1 MSFQSWAEYEAKPVI
16 GSAPIARSLLAHA
29 RRSMPF
35 SAYRK
40 GYGGKPTVKSIE
52 KLTKAIIIVAAALI
66 GHGPA
71 LAGTFVYVSNA
82 EDGDIGVYSVQAD
95 GSLKAGERTK
105 AAKVVMPMA
114 VSPDKRFLYA
124 AARSKPY
131 SVFVYSIDR
140 NTGSLKPLSTS
151 PLAESFP
158 YISLDKTG
166 RYLFGASYSANLIS
180 VNAVKPDGSVV
191 PEPLQVIPVGR
202 NAHSIRIDS
211 SNKFVFVP
219 TLGSDE
225 VFQFTF
231 DATKGRLAS
240 NTPAVFLMKPGQG
253 PRHFV
258 TSNDNRFVYLLTE
271 LTGTVTTFSLDSKTG
286 LLTEVSSISGLPPDS
301 KLVPGAPRGPAV
313 PGGPPPRNTDND
325 IWAADLHL
333 TPNGKYLYVT
343 ERTGSTLTTFSV
355 DGASGKLTYLASTIT
370 EKQPRGFAID
380 PKGGFLVV
388 SGEKSDTISAYKID
402 DASGGL
408 TLIGKYPS
416 GKDANWVE
424 IVSFD

>member
-1 MSFQSWAEYEAKPVI
+1 MPLGAFARDIKKGGLNVKPF
-16 GSAPIARSLLAHA
+16 A
-29 RRSMPF
+29 
-35 SAYRK
+35 
-40 GYGGKPTVKSIE
+40 
-52 KLTKAIIIVAAALI
+52 KLTSGIAIAGLTALI
-66 GHGPA
+66 GYVPA

-82 EDGDIGVYSVQAD
+82 DDGDIGAYSVQAD
-95 GSLKAGERTK
+95 GSLKPGERAK
-105 AAKVVMPMA
+105 AAKLVMPMT

-131 SVFVYSIDR
+131 TVFVYSIDR
-140 NTGSLKPLSTS
+140 NTGSLKPLSNS

-166 RYLFGASYSANLIS
+166 RYLFGASYGANLIS
-180 VNAVKPDGSVV
+180 VNSVKPDGSVT

-202 NAHSIRIDS
+202 NAHSIRIDG

-219 TLGSDE
+219 TLGSNE

-231 DATKGRLAS
+231 DAKKGRLAS
-240 NTPAVFLMKPGQG
+240 NTPAVFLMKPGMG
-253 PRHFV
+253 PRHLV
-258 TSNDNRFVYLLTE
+258 TSNDNKFVYLLTE
-271 LTGTVTTFSLDSKTG
+271 MTGTVTTFSLNGKTG
-286 LLTEVSSISGLPPDS
+286 LLTEVSSISGLSPNS
-301 KLVPGAPRGPAV
+301 KLVPGEARGPVGA

-325 IWAADLHL
+325 IWASDLHL
-333 TPNGKYLYVT
+333 TPNGKYLYVA
-343 ERTGSTLTTFSV
+343 ERTGSTLTTLGV
-355 DGASGKLTYLASTIT
+355 DGATGKLTYLASTPT

-380 PKGGFLVV
+380 PKGKFLVV

-402 DASGGL
+402 EASGGL
-408 TLIGKYPS
+408 TLIGKYPA

>member
-1 MSFQSWAEYEAKPVI
+1 MPAMKTLGKLAR
-16 GSAPIARSLLAHA
+16 GIALVGLMALA
-29 RRSMPF
+29 
-35 SAYRK
+35 
-40 GYGGKPTVKSIE
+40 
-52 KLTKAIIIVAAALI
+52 

-82 EDGDIGVYSVQAD
+82 EDGDIGFYSVQAD

-105 AAKVVMPMA
+105 AANVVMPMA

-140 NTGSLKPLSTS
+140 NTGSLKLLSKS

-166 RYLFGASYSANLIS
+166 HYLFGASYSANLIS
-180 VNAVKPDGSVV
+180 VNAVKPDGSVAS
-191 PEPLQVIPVGR
+191 EPLQVIPVGR
-202 NAHSIRIDS
+202 NAHSIRIDA

-225 VFQFTF
+225 VFQFIF
-231 DATKGRLAS
+231 DAKTGRLVS
-240 NTPAVFLMKPGQG
+240 NTPAVFLTKPAIG
-253 PRHFV
+253 PRHLV
-258 TSNDNRFVYLLTE
+258 TSNDNRFVYLLSE
-271 LTGTVTTFSLDSKTG
+271 LAGTVTTFSLNSKTG

-301 KLVPGAPRGPAV
+301 KLVPGEPRGPVGA

-325 IWAADLHL
+325 VWASDLHL

-343 ERTGSTLTTFSV
+343 ERTGSTLATFSV
-355 DGASGKLTYLASTIT
+355 DGATGKLAYLASAIT

-380 PKGGFLVV
+380 PKGRFLVV
-388 SGEKSDTISAYKID
+388 SGEKSDTISAYRID
-402 DASGGL
+402 DATGGL
-408 TLIGKYPS
+408 TLIGKYPA

>member
-1 MSFQSWAEYEAKPVI
+1 
-16 GSAPIARSLLAHA
+16 L
-29 RRSMPF
+29 
-35 SAYRK
+35 
-40 GYGGKPTVKSIE
+40 KSIE
-52 KLTKAIIIVAAALI
+52 KLAKGIAVVAVTALI
-66 GHGPA
+66 GHVPA

-105 AAKVVMPMA
+105 AANIVMPMA
-114 VSPDKRFLYA
+114 VSPNKRFLYA

-131 SVFVYSIDR
+131 TVFVYAIDR
-140 NTGSLKPLSTS
+140 NTGALKPVSTS

-180 VNAVKPDGSVV
+180 VNAVKADGSVA

-202 NAHSIRIDS
+202 NAHSIRIDA

-219 TLGSDE
+219 TLGSNE

-231 DATKGRLAS
+231 DAKKGRLAS
-240 NTPAVFLMKPGQG
+240 NTPAVFLAKPGQG

-258 TSNDNRFVYLLTE
+258 TSNDNKFLYLLTE
-271 LTGTVTTFSLDSKTG
+271 MTGTVTTFSLDAKTG
-286 LLTEVSSISGLPPDS
+286 LLKEVSSISGLSPDS
-301 KLVPGAPRGPAV
+301 KLVPGEPRGPVGA

-325 IWAADLHL
+325 IWASDLHL
-333 TPNGKYLYVT
+333 TPNGKYLYVA

-355 DGASGKLTYLASTIT
+355 DAASGKLSYLASTTT

-380 PKGGFLVV
+380 PKGKFLVV
-388 SGEKSDTISAYKID
+388 SGEKSETISAYKID
-402 DASGGL
+402 ESTGGL
-408 TLIGKYPS
+408 TLIGKYPA